1 MSISMQLDYYYKIR
15 SDGIL
20 YLDNI
25 YENLKVKL
33 IENEKLFIYS
43 TTEQINR
50 LNIEYIGYNLNNKN
64 NEFNIFLI
72 KKNYMKKIL

>member
-1 MSISMQLDYYYKIR
+1 MQLDYYYKIR